1 MGTIKRSRS
10 HKEDSVMSRKKSM
23 GLGEWLVVAF
33 VVGCIITKI
42 IVVVRH
48 FYF

>member
-1 MGTIKRSRS
+1 MR
-10 HKEDSVMSRKKSM
+10 RKKGM
-23 GLGEWLVVAF
+23 DLGDKLVVAF
-33 VVGCIITKI
+33 VAAVIITKI

>member
-1 MGTIKRSRS
+1 
-10 HKEDSVMSRKKSM
+10 MSREKGM

-33 VVGCIITKI
+33 IAAVIITKI